1 MFWRKKNKSKEIEED
16 NRNVLQKLYAD
27 RRYSTPVQ
35 IDLTKLDHDQ
45 IEMIEKFKYFQQYLN
60 VRLGGHWSVQQENSI
75 YGTLGTY
82 DMPDKAISYVVWHG
96 DCEVGK
102 IELKL
107 YNSRQEVGVEANIH
121 AMLGWSNCFEANI
134 VRRFFITIAQAHEN
148 VSDPEFE
155 NSTPFASA
163 IDRGMTDAVWNAF
176 ALSKEAELENWHR
189 PIEIEPIELSFSG
202 DMGRYFKMIERW
214 RERKVNIF
222 ELEKERMASF
232 NERLNKK

>member
-134 VRRFFITIAQAHEN
+134 VRRFFITIAQSHEN

-155 NSTPFASA
+155 NSTPFEIAV
-163 IDRGMTDAVWNAF
+163 DREMTDAVWNAF
-176 ALSKEAELENWHR
+176 ALS
-189 PIEIEPIELSFSG
+189 
-202 DMGRYFKMIERW
+202 
-214 RERKVNIF
+214 
-222 ELEKERMASF
+222 
-232 NERLNKK
+232 